1 MLRLDNTLSG
11 GYCFYLNLELDQ
23 IDAHDTAHCLVEHL
37 TLPLYRMSSLLAG
50 EVDRLV
56 SRCSTLEAYK
66 ELIGREKI
74 VVRFAPSGA
83 DLPSVNEKSKQLWKQ
98 VAQAFL
104 LQDQGESTM
113 SPPSSSSLGSS
124 SGIGIQGDGHNL
136 RRREES
142 KSQRALPV
150 LWAWSLGTET
160 QSLPGSA
167 SATNSPRR
175 TPIQTPIPTPA
186 LTPAHGS
193 LESPS
198 HHPTAAYSAAT
209 TATEG
214 LPGSRAPSQ
223 ALPMSSQ
230 AEMEAEAEAEAER
243 LSKLKAVEAQWRQK
257 QTISAS
263 LPGREGG
270 EGEQQPSQPSNGKTV
285 ASSAGGRG
293 KKRLRRDGFL

>member
-124 SGIGIQGDGHNL
+124 SGIQGDGHNL

-142 KSQRALPV
+142 RSHRALPV

-186 LTPAHGS
+186 LTPAHS

-198 HHPTAAYSAAT
+198 HHPTAAYSAAA

-214 LPGSRAPSQ
+214 LPGSTAPSQ

-230 AEMEAEAEAEAER
+230 AEMEAEAEAER

-257 QTISAS
+257 QATSAS
-263 LPGREGG
+263 LPEREG
-270 EGEQQPSQPSNGKTV
+270 ERQPSQPSNGKTV